1 MHESIKTIIQ
11 AAGDMFEIIG
21 VGCIVIG
28 FVVATVMALRYL
40 LNKKHDGYWLFKYYR
55 QNLARAI
62 LIGLEFL
69 VAGDIIR
76 TVAGDL
82 TLEGVVTLAGVVAIR
97 IVLGITLEAE
107 TGGEHPSLFQ
117 TIFRRKQKRE

>member
-1 MHESIKTIIQ
+1 MHDIVKNYIQ
-11 AAGDMFEIIG
+11 LIGDWFEIVG
-21 VGCIVIG
+21 VAVIVLG
-28 FVVATVMALRYL
+28 FFVATWFAIRYYF
-40 LNKKHDGYWLFKYYR
+40 KKNYRGHRLFKYYR

-82 TLEGVVTLAGVVAIR
+82 TLDGVATLAGIVLIR
-97 IVLGITLEAE
+97 IVLGMTLETEVEPKKKSA
-107 TGGEHPSLFQ
+107 TLA
-117 TIFRRKQKRE
+117 TK